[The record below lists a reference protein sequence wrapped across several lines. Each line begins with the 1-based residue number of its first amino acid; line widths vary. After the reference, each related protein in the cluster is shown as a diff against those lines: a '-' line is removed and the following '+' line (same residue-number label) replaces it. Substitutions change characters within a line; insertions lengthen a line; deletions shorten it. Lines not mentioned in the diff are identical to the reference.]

1 MDGKAESIPLDDGSV
16 TVAMAVN
23 SFYHWN
29 DMEKGLA
36 EVLRILKNNGRFYI
50 ADEKLENGHT
60 HGDGPNSDPARI
72 KLLLLESGFVNVSL
86 SNHRHGN
93 EEM

>member
-1 MDGKAESIPLDDGSV
+1 M
-16 TVAMAVN
+16 
-23 SFYHWN
+23 
-29 DMEKGLA
+29 
-36 EVLRILKNNGRFYI
+36 LRILKNNGRFYI

-72 KLLLLESGFVNVSL
+72 KLLLLDSGFVNISL

-93 EEM
+93 EEMYFFSMIKKWKPSELPSQDQNECDPDNI